1 MALISQA
8 EFARQ
13 QGFTK
18 GYVTKLIKKGIVKL
32 KNGKVDSVQ
41 AQQAMK
47 ANADPVTLI
56 RSDQSTDLAASQP
69 GAVDF
74 VTARTIREAF
84 KAKMAKLEYEEKSG
98 TLTDAAK
105 VKQDAF
111 KAGRIIRDE
120 LLAIPDRMADVLAAE
135 DDPGKV
141 GELLQE
147 ELEAILNELTRQQ
160 GKSSR

>member
-56 RSDQSTDLAASQP
+56 RSDQSTDLSPTQP

-74 VTARTIREAF
+74 VTARTMREAF

-135 DDPGKV
+135 DNPYEVTK
-141 GELLQE
+141 LLRE
-147 ELEAILNELTRQQ
+147 EIEQALSALI
-160 GKSSR
+160 SRTK

>member
-1 MALISQA
+1 MALMSQA

-13 QGFTK
+13 QGFTR
-18 GYVTKLIKKGIVKL
+18 GYVTKLIKKGIIRL
-32 KNGKVDSVQ
+32 SNGKVDSNQ

-47 ANADPVTLI
+47 ANADPVSLI
-56 RSDQSTDLAASQP
+56 RSDQTTELAPTQP

-74 VTARTIREAF
+74 VTARTMREAF
-84 KAKMAKLEYEEKSG
+84 RAKMAKLEYEEKSG

-120 LLAIPDRMADVLAAE
+120 LLAIPDRLADVLAAE
-135 DDPGKV
+135 DDPRKV
-141 GELLQE
+141 KALLHD
-147 ELEAILNELTRQQ
+147 ELEAILKEMAGRRQ
-160 GKSSR
+160 

>member
-1 MALISQA
+1 MALMTQA
-8 EFARQ
+8 AFARQ
-13 QGFTK
+13 QGFTR
-18 GYVTKLIKKGIVKL
+18 GYVTKLIKKGVIQL
-32 KNGKVDSVQ
+32 KNGKVDSAQ
-41 AQQAMK
+41 AEQAMK
-47 ANADPVTLI
+47 ANSDPVTLI
-56 RSDQSTDLAASQP
+56 RSDQSADLAPSQP

-74 VTARTIREAF
+74 VTARTMREAF

-135 DDPGKV
+135 DDPRKV
-141 GELLQE
+141 GGLLQE
-147 ELEAILNELTRQQ
+147 ELEAILNAMALP
-160 GKSSR
+160 

>member
-13 QGFTK
+13 QGFTR

-56 RSDQSTDLAASQP
+56 RSDQSADLSPTQP

-74 VTARTIREAF
+74 VTARTMREAF

-135 DDPGKV
+135 DNPYEVTK
-141 GELLQE
+141 LLRE
-147 ELEAILNELTRQQ
+147 EIEQALSALI
-160 GKSSR
+160 SRTK

>member
-13 QGFTK
+13 QGFTR

-32 KNGKVDSVQ
+32 KNGKVDSIQ
-41 AQQAMK
+41 AEQAMR

-56 RSDQSTDLAASQP
+56 RSDQSTDLTQTQP

-74 VTARTIREAF
+74 VTARTMREAF

-135 DDPGKV
+135 DDPRQVGK
-141 GELLQE
+141 LLLE
-147 ELEAILNELTRQQ
+147 ELEAILNQL
-160 GKSSR
+160 S

>member
-1 MALISQA
+1 MALMSQA

-32 KNGKVDSVQ
+32 KNGKVDSAQ
-41 AQQAMK
+41 AEQAMK
-47 ANADPVTLI
+47 ANADPVSLI
-56 RSDQSTDLAASQP
+56 RTDQATELAPAQP

-74 VTARTIREAF
+74 VTARTMREAF
-84 KAKMAKLEYEEKSG
+84 RAKMAKLEYEEKSG
-98 TLTDAAK
+98 TLTEAAK
-105 VKQDAF
+105 VRQDAF

-135 DDPGKV
+135 DDPREVGKI
-141 GELLQE
+141 LLE
-147 ELEAILNELTRQQ
+147 ELELVLNKL
-160 GKSSR
+160 SSH

>member
-1 MALISQA
+1 MALMSQA

-18 GYVTKLIKKGIVKL
+18 GYVTKLIKKGIIRL
-32 KNGKVDSVQ
+32 SNGKVDSNQ

-47 ANADPVTLI
+47 ANADPVSLI
-56 RSDQSTDLAASQP
+56 RTDQTTELAPAQP

-74 VTARTIREAF
+74 VTARTMREAF
-84 KAKMAKLEYEEKSG
+84 RAKMAKLEYEEKSG

-120 LLAIPDRMADVLAAE
+120 LLAIPDRLADVLAAE
-135 DDPGKV
+135 DDPATV
-141 GELLQE
+141 RRIICD
-147 ELEAILNELTRQQ
+147 ELELVLRRLS
-160 GKSSR
+160 G

>member
-1 MALISQA
+1 MALMTQA
-8 EFARQ
+8 AFARQ
-13 QGFTK
+13 QGFTR
-18 GYVTKLIKKGIVKL
+18 GYVTKLIKKGIIQL

-41 AQQAMK
+41 AEQAMK
-47 ANADPVTLI
+47 ANSDPVTLI
-56 RSDQSTDLAASQP
+56 RSDQSADLSPTQP

-74 VTARTIREAF
+74 VTARTMREAF

-120 LLAIPDRMADVLAAE
+120 LLAIPDRMSDVLAAE
-135 DDPGKV
+135 DNPYEVTK
-141 GELLQE
+141 LLRE
-147 ELEAILNELTRQQ
+147 EIEQALSALI
-160 GKSSR
+160 SRTK

>member
-1 MALISQA
+1 MALMSQA

-13 QGFTK
+13 QGFTR
-18 GYVTKLIKKGIVKL
+18 GYVTKLIKKGIIRL
-32 KNGKVDSVQ
+32 SNGKVDSVQ

-47 ANADPVTLI
+47 ANADPVSLI
-56 RSDQSTDLAASQP
+56 RSDQTTEIAPAQP

-74 VTARTIREAF
+74 VTARTMREAF
-84 KAKMAKLEYEEKSG
+84 RAKMAKLEYEEKSG

-120 LLAIPDRMADVLAAE
+120 LLAIPDRLADVLAAE
-135 DDPGKV
+135 DDPATV
-141 GELLQE
+141 RRIICD
-147 ELEAILNELTRQQ
+147 ELELVLRRLS
-160 GKSSR
+160 G

>member
-1 MALISQA
+1 MALITQA
-8 EFARQ
+8 AFARQ
-13 QGFTK
+13 QGFTR
-18 GYVTKLIKKGIVKL
+18 GYVTKLIKKGVIQL
-32 KNGKVDSVQ
+32 KNGKVGSAQ
-41 AQQAMK
+41 AEQAMK

-56 RSDQSTDLAASQP
+56 RSDQSSDLAPTQP

-74 VTARTIREAF
+74 VTARTMREAF

-135 DDPGKV
+135 DDPRKV

-147 ELEAILNELTRQQ
+147 ELEAILNAMALP
-160 GKSSR
+160 

>member
-1 MALISQA
+1 MSQA

-18 GYVTKLIKKGIVKL
+18 GYVTKLIKKGIVEL

-47 ANADPVTLI
+47 TSADPVSLI
-56 RSDQSTDLAASQP
+56 GSDQTTELAPTQP
-69 GAVDF
+69 GAGDF
-74 VTARTIREAF
+74 VTARTMREAF
-84 KAKMAKLEYEEKSG
+84 CAKMAKLEYEEKSG
-98 TLTDAAK
+98 TLTEAVK

-111 KAGRIIRDE
+111 KAGRIIRDG
-120 LLAIPDRMADVLAAE
+120 LLAISDRMVNVLAAE

-141 GELLQE
+141 EELLRE
-147 ELEAILNELTRQQ
+147 ELEAILNELSRQLD
-160 GKSSR
+160 KSNR

>member
-1 MALISQA
+1 MALMSQA

-32 KNGKVDSVQ
+32 KHGKVDSHQ

-47 ANADPVTLI
+47 ANADPVSLI
-56 RSDQSTDLAASQP
+56 RSDQTTELAPPQP

-74 VTARTIREAF
+74 VTARTMREAF
-84 KAKMAKLEYEEKSG
+84 RAKMAKLEYEEKSS

-120 LLAIPDRMADVLAAE
+120 LLAIPDRLADVLAAE
-135 DDPGKV
+135 DDPATV
-141 GELLQE
+141 RRIVCD
-147 ELEAILNELTRQQ
+147 ELELVLRRLS
-160 GKSSR
+160 G